1 MDDEWILGLMKCHL
15 CKAPYSKTIYV
26 TNDGGDSWR
35 EILTNVSMAVWDKLI
50 DSDFI
55 ADNRI
60 VAAYLDENK
69 PVVAYSDDY
78 F

>member
-1 MDDEWILGLMKCHL
+1 
-15 CKAPYSKTIYV
+15 
-26 TNDGGDSWR
+26 
-35 EILTNVSMAVWDKLI
+35 MAVWDKLI

-60 VAAYLDENK
+60 VAAYLDDNK

-78 F
+78 FKTNRVIMFNGTGFF